1 MGGSAP
7 KQDPNMGKAA
17 LKSAETGQLMLDWMK
32 DQASITNNWAGEDR
46 ARYSGTFLPL
56 QDQFIQKAT
65 TYDTPERR
73 AVAAD
78 QAAADVSQ
86 AAAQALGTRERQAM
100 AMGVNPASGRF
111 QMGTA
116 KASTD
121 TALATAGARNMA
133 RRQVEAT
140 GDQML
145 GNAINLGQGLAV
157 NPGTSMGISNGAAQS
172 GFSGA
177 MSGYGQQAS
186 ILNQDY
192 QNRFA
197 AWQANQSGLGALGGA
212 LGTVIGMLPGFP
224 SSKEIKTNKT
234 PVDALGAVEK
244 MPVEAWDYKP
254 GVSDG
259 GRHIGPYAE
268 DFAKA
273 TGIGDGKTIDPM
285 SMIGVTMGAVRQL
298 SEKVDQISAKL
309 PQGKLQPM
317 GAK

>member
-46 ARYSGTFLPL
+46 ARYTGTFLPL

-145 GNAINLGQGLAV
+145 GNAINMGQGLAV

-192 QNRFA
+192 QNRYA
-197 AWQANQSGLGALGGA
+197 AWQANQAAIGGLGGA
-212 LGTVIGMLPGFP
+212 LGTVVGLI
-224 SSKEIKTNKT
+224 SSKKVKTNRK

-254 GVSDG
+254 GVADE

-273 TGIGDGKTIDPM
+273 TGIGDGKTIDPISLM
-285 SMIGVTMGAVRQL
+285 GVTMGAVRQL
-298 SEKVDQISAKL
+298 SEKVDKL
-309 PQGKLQPM
+309 ATSLPRGKPQPM
-317 GAK
+317 GAM

>member
-46 ARYSGTFLPL
+46 ARYTGTFLPL

-145 GNAINLGQGLAV
+145 GNAINMGQGLAV

-177 MSGYGQQAS
+177 MSGYGQQAN

-192 QNRFA
+192 QNRYA
-197 AWQANQSGLGALGGA
+197 AWQANQAAIGGLGGA
-212 LGTVIGMLPGFP
+212 LGTVVGLI
-224 SSKEIKTNKT
+224 SSKKVKTNRK

-254 GVSDG
+254 GVADE

-273 TGIGDGKTIDPM
+273 TGIGDGKTIDPISLM
-285 SMIGVTMGAVRQL
+285 GVTMGAVRQL
-298 SEKVDQISAKL
+298 SEKVDKL
-309 PQGKLQPM
+309 ATSLPRGKPQPM
-317 GAK
+317 GAM

>member
-46 ARYSGTFLPL
+46 ARYTGTFLPL

-100 AMGVNPASGRF
+100 AMGVNPSSGRF

-145 GNAINLGQGLAV
+145 GNAINMGQGLAV

-192 QNRFA
+192 QNRYA
-197 AWQANQSGLGALGGA
+197 AWQANQAAIGGLGGA
-212 LGTVIGMLPGFP
+212 LGTVVGLI
-224 SSKEIKTNKT
+224 SSKKVKTNRK

-254 GVSDG
+254 GVADE

-273 TGIGDGKTIDPM
+273 TGIGDGKTIDPISLM
-285 SMIGVTMGAVRQL
+285 GVTMGAVRQL
-298 SEKVDQISAKL
+298 SEKVDKL
-309 PQGKLQPM
+309 AANLPRGKPQPM
-317 GAK
+317 GAM

>member
-32 DQASITNNWAGEDR
+32 DQATITNNWAGEDR
-46 ARYSGTFLPL
+46 ARYTDDFVPL
-56 QDQFIQKAT
+56 QDKFIQKAT
-65 TYDTPERR
+65 TYDSPERR
-73 AVAAD
+73 AAAAD

-86 AAAQALGTRERQAM
+86 SAAQALGTRERQAM

-145 GNAINLGQGLAV
+145 GNAINMGQGLAV

-192 QNRFA
+192 QNRYA
-197 AWQANQSGLGALGGA
+197 AWQANQAAIGGLGGA
-212 LGTVIGMLPGFP
+212 LGTVVGLI
-224 SSKEIKTNKT
+224 SSKKVKTNRK

-254 GVSDG
+254 GVADE

-273 TGIGDGKTIDPM
+273 TGIGDGKTIDPISLM
-285 SMIGVTMGAVRQL
+285 GVTMGAVRQL
-298 SEKVDQISAKL
+298 SEKVDKL
-309 PQGKLQPM
+309 ATSLPRGKPQPM
-317 GAK
+317 GAMR

>member
-1 MGGSAP
+1 
-7 KQDPNMGKAA
+7 MGKAA

-46 ARYSGTFLPL
+46 ARYTGTFLPL

-145 GNAINLGQGLAV
+145 GNAINMGQGLAV

-192 QNRFA
+192 QNRYA
-197 AWQANQSGLGALGGA
+197 AWQANQAAIGGLGGA
-212 LGTVIGMLPGFP
+212 LGTVVGLI
-224 SSKEIKTNKT
+224 SSKKVKTNRK

-254 GVSDG
+254 GVADE

-273 TGIGDGKTIDPM
+273 TGIGDGKTIDPISLM
-285 SMIGVTMGAVRQL
+285 GVTMGAVRQL
-298 SEKVDQISAKL
+298 SEKVDKL
-309 PQGKLQPM
+309 AATLPRSKPQPM
-317 GAK
+317 GAM

>member
-7 KQDPNMGKAA
+7 EQDPNMGKAA
-17 LKSAETGQLMLDWMK
+17 LKSAETGQMMLDWMK
-32 DQASITNNWAGEDR
+32 EQAAVTNNWAAEDR
-46 ARYSGTFLPL
+46 SRYTGTFVPL
-56 QDQFIQKAT
+56 QDKYIQKAQS
-65 TYDTPERR
+65 YDSPERR
-73 AVAAD
+73 AAAAD
-78 QAAADVSQ
+78 QAAADVSLAASQ
-86 AAAQALGTRERQAM
+86 AQGTRERQAM

-111 QMGTA
+111 INANA
-116 KASTD
+116 KAGTD
-121 TALATAGARNMA
+121 TALATAGARNLS
-133 RRQVEAT
+133 RRQVEST

-145 GNAINLGQGLAV
+145 ASAINMGQGLAV
-157 NPGTSMGISNGAAQS
+157 NPGTSMGISNGAASS

-197 AWQANQSGLGALGGA
+197 AWQANQSMIGGLGGA
-212 LGTVIGMLPGFP
+212 LGTVVGLI
-224 SSKEIKTNKT
+224 STKKAKTNRK

-254 GVSDG
+254 GVADE

-273 TGIGDGKTIDPM
+273 TGIGDGNTIDPI
-285 SMIGVTMGAVRQL
+285 SMMGVTMGAVRQL
-298 SEKVDQISAKL
+298 NEKVEKLAKRL
-309 PQGKLQPM
+309 PKVVGGAMAM
-317 GAK
+317 GAT

>member
-46 ARYSGTFLPL
+46 ARYTDDFVPL
-56 QDQFIQKAT
+56 QDKFIQKAT
-65 TYDTPERR
+65 IYDSPERR
-73 AVAAD
+73 AAAAD

-86 AAAQALGTRERQAM
+86 SAAQALGTRERQAM

-145 GNAINLGQGLAV
+145 GNAINMGQGLAV

-192 QNRFA
+192 QNRYA
-197 AWQANQSGLGALGGA
+197 AWQANQAAIGGLGGA
-212 LGTVIGMLPGFP
+212 LGTVVGLI
-224 SSKEIKTNKT
+224 SSKKVKTNRK

-254 GVSDG
+254 GVADE

-273 TGIGDGKTIDPM
+273 TGIGDGKTIDPISLM
-285 SMIGVTMGAVRQL
+285 GVTMGAVRQL
-298 SEKVDQISAKL
+298 SEKVDKL
-309 PQGKLQPM
+309 ATSLPRGKPQPM
-317 GAK
+317 GAMR

>member
-46 ARYSGTFLPL
+46 ARYTGTFLPL

-145 GNAINLGQGLAV
+145 GNAINMGQGLAV

-192 QNRFA
+192 QNRYA
-197 AWQANQSGLGALGGA
+197 AWQANQAAIGGLGGA
-212 LGTVIGMLPGFP
+212 LGTVVGLI
-224 SSKEIKTNKT
+224 SSKKVKTNRK

-254 GVSDG
+254 GVADE

-273 TGIGDGKTIDPM
+273 TGIGDGKTIDPISLM
-285 SMIGVTMGAVRQL
+285 GVTMGAVRQL
-298 SEKVDQISAKL
+298 SEKVDKL
-309 PQGKLQPM
+309 AATLPRSKPQPM
-317 GAK
+317 GAM